1 MKGKTKIG
9 IELSKTE
16 MLVIGTEV
24 EIIDI
29 LRYGCGILYMCITP
43 SGIRIP
49 IEFHKIDITDYT
61 PFAERNYK
69 NKAIEEAAK
78 EYAESV
84 IDSFGTNGVS
94 NGVSDIKDMIA
105 LGFENG
111 TSWLS
116 SQIKSIILDDTL
128 TDGEVIDNISELLLG
143 ITHWMPIPSFDE
155 ILEANKDVLERIKE
169 KGD

>member
-49 IEFHKIDITDYT
+49 IEAHKIDITDYT
-61 PFAERNYK
+61 PFVERNYK
-69 NKAIEEAAK
+69 NEAIEEVAK

-84 IDSFGTNGVS
+84 IDSFGTNGVP
-94 NGVSDIKDMIA
+94 NGVSDIKEMIA

-128 TDGEVIDNISELLLG
+128 TDGEVIDNISELL
-143 ITHWMPIPSFDE
+143 
-155 ILEANKDVLERIKE
+155 KV
-169 KGD
+169 

>member
-1 MKGKTKIG
+1 MKQK
-9 IELSKTE
+9 L
-16 MLVIGTEV
+16 
-24 EIIDI
+24 
-29 LRYGCGILYMCITP
+29 
-43 SGIRIP
+43 
-49 IEFHKIDITDYT
+49 
-61 PFAERNYK
+61 
-69 NKAIEEAAK
+69 EEAAR

-84 IDSFGTNGVS
+84 IDSFGTNGVP

-116 SQIKSIILDDTL
+116 NQIKSIILDDTL

-155 ILEANKDVLERIKE
+155 ILEANRDVLERIKE
-169 KGD
+169 KGDRL

>member
-1 MKGKTKIG
+1 MKQK
-9 IELSKTE
+9 L
-16 MLVIGTEV
+16 
-24 EIIDI
+24 
-29 LRYGCGILYMCITP
+29 
-43 SGIRIP
+43 
-49 IEFHKIDITDYT
+49 
-61 PFAERNYK
+61 
-69 NKAIEEAAK
+69 EEAAR

-84 IDSFGTNGVS
+84 IDSFGTNGIP

-105 LGFENG
+105 LSFENG

-116 SQIKSIILDDTL
+116 NQIKSIILDDTL

-155 ILEANKDVLERIKE
+155 ILEANRDVLERIKE

>member
-1 MKGKTKIG
+1 MKQK
-9 IELSKTE
+9 L
-16 MLVIGTEV
+16 
-24 EIIDI
+24 
-29 LRYGCGILYMCITP
+29 
-43 SGIRIP
+43 
-49 IEFHKIDITDYT
+49 
-61 PFAERNYK
+61 
-69 NKAIEEAAK
+69 EEAAK

-84 IDSFGTNGVS
+84 IDSFGTNGVP

-105 LGFENG
+105 LSFENG

-116 SQIKSIILDDTL
+116 NQIKSIILDDTL